1 MAENRLYLCFIRTGC
16 ARFHDSLG
24 HQYES
29 LSESAAEPRL
39 KMMPDYLAQHE
50 HEMRAGLVGFL
61 ETASFSVLNTWFRQV
76 PDLPQPD
83 PLEAMR
89 CCLLCCASVD
99 DAENAARAFHSQLQ
113 DTYQQLADLSETT
126 PLHELFAL
134 LVKDEYAD
142 LRRMVRDTARLDSP

>member
-1 MAENRLYLCFIRTGC
+1 
-16 ARFHDSLG
+16 
-24 HQYES
+24 
-29 LSESAAEPRL
+29 
-39 KMMPDYLAQHE
+39 
-50 HEMRAGLVGFL
+50 
-61 ETASFSVLNTWFRQV
+61 
-76 PDLPQPD
+76 
-83 PLEAMR
+83 MR